1 MKLLKNPEIRNQ
13 LILYIVVT
21 AVLTA
26 VLAWIDRRA
35 GIIMAAAGVWFIIMF
50 LMHTKKRYAS
60 INELTTLIDR
70 VLHGNAHLD
79 IGGSKEGELA
89 VLESEVQKMTL
100 RLREQ
105 ADCLSAEKVKMSDAL
120 ADIAHQIRTPLTS
133 MNLTVS
139 MLSDEDLSYEERIK
153 HARSLKRSLA
163 KTDWLIEA
171 LLKMSKIDAGTAVFK
186 KEKVRVKEL
195 IRKAA
200 EPLLITM
207 ELKGQEFIV
216 SAAEETFEGDESW
229 SIEAVG
235 NLIKNASEHT
245 PAGGRIEVTAKE
257 NNLSTDITVKDNG
270 EGFAEEDI
278 PRLFE
283 RFYKGKNAS
292 PESIGI
298 GLALARSIVM
308 EQNGTIT
315 AKNAPEGGA
324 MFVLKFYK
332 SVL

>member
-1 MKLLKNPEIRNQ
+1 
-13 LILYIVVT
+13 
-21 AVLTA
+21 LTA

-105 ADCLSAEKVKMSDAL
+105 ADRLSAEKVKMSNAL

-139 MLSDEDLSYEERIK
+139 MLSDEDLSYESRVNCT
-153 HARSLKRSLA
+153 RSLKRSLA

-186 KEKVRVKEL
+186 KERVSVKEL

-200 EPLLITM
+200 EPLLIAM

-216 SAAEETFEGDESW
+216 NAADETFEGDESW

-245 PAGGRIEVTAKE
+245 PAGGRIEVTAGE

-270 EGFAEEDI
+270 EGFAEKDI

-324 MFVLKFYK
+324 MFVIKFYK